1 MATDNENIRGG
12 RELDAFLQ
20 TLSAK
25 VEKNIMRSALRQGA
39 NVFRDDVRANIDAQ
53 GLRDSGD
60 LRRSVK
66 VSTNSK
72 GGTVTSS
79 LRVGNKKA
87 FYAHMLEFGVQ
98 AHSTK
103 KGASVRSGRNPSANP
118 HPGFAAKPFMRP
130 TLDTKV
136 PAAILAVTA
145 QIRKKLTLAGINT
158 PDPEPVE

>member
-20 TLSAK
+20 TLSVK
-25 VEKNIMRSALRQGA
+25 LERNILRSALRQGA
-39 NVFRDDVRANIDAQ
+39 NVFRDEVRANIDAQ
-53 GLRDSGD
+53 GIKDSGE

-66 VSTNSK
+66 VSTNSR
-72 GGTVTSS
+72 GAGVTST
-79 LRVGNKKA
+79 LRVGNRTV
-87 FYAHMLEFGVQ
+87 FYAHMIEFGVQ
-98 AHSTK
+98 AHSTR

-130 TLDTKV
+130 ALDTKV

>member
-1 MATDNENIRGG
+1 MANDQNITGG

-25 VEKNIMRSALRQGA
+25 IERNILRSALRQGA
-39 NVFRDDVRANIDAQ
+39 NVFRDEVRANIDTG

-66 VSTNSK
+66 VSTNAK
-72 GGTVTSS
+72 RGRVTASMT
-79 LRVGNKKA
+79 VGNKKV

-98 AHSTK
+98 PHSTK

-118 HPGFAAKPFMRP
+118 HPGFQAKPFMRP
-130 TLDTKV
+130 ALDTKV
-136 PAAILAVTA
+136 PAALLAVTA
-145 QIRKKLTLAGINT
+145 QIRKRLTLAGINT
-158 PDPEPVE
+158 PAPDPVE

>member
-1 MATDNENIRGG
+1 MANDQNITGG

-25 VEKNIMRSALRQGA
+25 IERNILRSALRQGA
-39 NVFRDDVRANIDAQ
+39 NVFRDEVRANIDAG

-66 VSTNSK
+66 VSTNAK
-72 GGTVTSS
+72 GGRVTASMT
-79 LRVGNKKA
+79 VGNKKV

-98 AHSTK
+98 PHSTK

-118 HPGFAAKPFMRP
+118 HPGFQAKPFMRP
-130 TLDTKV
+130 ALDTKV
-136 PAAILAVTA
+136 PAALLAVTA
-145 QIRKKLTLAGINT
+145 QIRKRLTLAGINT
-158 PDPEPVE
+158 PAPDPVE